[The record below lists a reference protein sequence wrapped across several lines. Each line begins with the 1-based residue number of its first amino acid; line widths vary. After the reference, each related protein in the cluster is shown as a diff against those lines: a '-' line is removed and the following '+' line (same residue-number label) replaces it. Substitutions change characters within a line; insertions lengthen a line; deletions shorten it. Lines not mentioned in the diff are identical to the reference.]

1 MSFWRNYYHLVW
13 ETHQRA
19 PLLVPSIESELYTLI
34 IDQAAKM
41 EVYVYAIGSTEDHLH
56 LVAAIP
62 PVLSASQVVKDLK
75 RASEDHI
82 NDLLPPD
89 QPTLA
94 WQKGY
99 GCMTFG
105 EGQLAEAVDYV
116 KSQSLLH
123 VDDQT
128 NAWLE
133 RVGRQDEGPTDPGLS
148 PKIATLFHEKY
159 SDYTID
165 LGTPPF

>member
-13 ETHQRA
+13 KTHQRA
-19 PLLVPSIESELYTLI
+19 SLLVPSIESELYIFI
-34 IDQAAKM
+34 IDQAAKI
-41 EVYVYAIGSTEDHLH
+41 EVDIYAISSTEDHLH

-62 PVLSASQVVKDLK
+62 PELSVSRVVEDLK
-75 RASEDHI
+75 CTSENYI

-89 QPTLA
+89 HTKSA
-94 WQKGY
+94 WQQGY

-105 EGQLAEAVDYV
+105 EGQLADVVTYV

-123 VDDQT
+123 IDNQT

-133 RVGRQDEGPTDPGLS
+133 RAETRSEGPIDPGLS
-148 PKIATLFHEKY
+148 PKIAALLHESQ
-159 SDYTID
+159 SDYDID
-165 LGTPPF
+165 MGEPPF